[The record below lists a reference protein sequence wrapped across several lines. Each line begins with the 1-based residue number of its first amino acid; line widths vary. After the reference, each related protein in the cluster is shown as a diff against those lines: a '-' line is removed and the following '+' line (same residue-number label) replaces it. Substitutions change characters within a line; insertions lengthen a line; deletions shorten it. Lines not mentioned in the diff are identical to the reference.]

1 MEIIT
6 KTSREMF
13 VQILGKLTEEED
25 RTFIQSQIDA
35 LDRKKAKAQERR
47 AEKKREGDELREAI
61 YNVLT
66 DELQTIATIVGKVI
80 EATGDATLTN
90 SKAIPR
96 LSALCELGK
105 VVKEKVKLESGDE
118 RTAYKLA

>member
-13 VQILGKLTEEED
+13 VQILGKLTDEEE
-25 RTFIQSQIDA
+25 RTFVQAQIDA

-66 DELQTIATIVGKVI
+66 DELQTIATIVTKVI
-80 EATGDATLTN
+80 EATGDETLTN

-96 LSALCELGK
+96 LSALCDLGK
-105 VVKEKVKLESGDE
+105 AVKEKVKLESGDE